1 MIIKLAKPEYLKL
14 ISCPE
19 KCRKKFKNFADLN
32 VHLSKKH
39 NLNYKIDHDSKGHAQ
54 KLRTS

>member
-1 MIIKLAKPEYLKL
+1 MIAKPEYLKI

-19 KCRKKFKNFADLN
+19 KCRKKFKTFADLN
-32 VHLSKKH
+32 IHLAKKH
-39 NLNYKIDHDSKGHAQ
+39 KLDYKIKHDSKGHAQ